1 MAVNLGKWLPTIS
14 HHNNLEKGKGDK
26 NYYDN
31 GKNDATMTKMIC
43 SNDIDDSDGDD
54 SDDADKEIM
63 DLGRP

>member
-26 NYYDN
+26 SDYDN
-31 GKNDATMTKMIC
+31 GKNDATIIKMI
-43 SNDIDDSDGDD
+43 NDNDDADGDD

-63 DLGRP
+63 GLGRP